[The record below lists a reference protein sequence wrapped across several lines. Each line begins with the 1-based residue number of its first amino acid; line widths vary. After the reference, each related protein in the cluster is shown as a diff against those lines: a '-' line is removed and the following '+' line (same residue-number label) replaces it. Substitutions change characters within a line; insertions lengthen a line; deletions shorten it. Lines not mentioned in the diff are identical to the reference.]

1 MRRRLIDLRRRGV
14 MAIINVTPD
23 SFYAG
28 SRAVDAQS
36 VEAQAIRAVEEGAA
50 IIDVGGYS
58 SRPGADD
65 VPAEEEFRRVAEG
78 LRAVRR
84 VAPEVAVSVD
94 TFRAEVAAR
103 CLEAFGPLIVNDI
116 PAGEADPELMKV
128 AARHDVPYV
137 AMHMRGTPA
146 TMQSMT
152 GYGDIVTEVADY
164 LRERIARLTEA
175 GVRRENIVVD
185 PGFGFAKTA
194 EQNFQLLA
202 GLHRLRET
210 GCPILAGIS
219 RKSMIY
225 KTLGTTPAE
234 ALNGTS
240 VLHWECLRQGATLL
254 RVHDVREAS
263 EVVRLYEKFEKC
275 YDTSR

>member
-28 SRAVDAQS
+28 SRAVDAPS

-84 VAPEVAVSVD
+84 AAPEVAVSVD

-116 PAGEADPELMKV
+116 TAGEADPELMKV

-164 LRERIARLTEA
+164 LHERIARLTEA

-234 ALNGTS
+234 ALNGS
-240 VLHWECLRQGATLL
+240 SALHWECLRQGATLL

-263 EVVRLYEKFEKC
+263 EVVRLYEKFEK
-275 YDTSR
+275 YNDTSR

>member
-23 SFYAG
+23 SFYAD
-28 SRAVDAQS
+28 SRAVDAPS

-84 VAPEVAVSVD
+84 AAPEVAVSVD

-116 PAGEADPELMKV
+116 TAGEADPELMKV

-240 VLHWECLRQGATLL
+240 ALHWECLRQGATLL

-263 EVVRLYEKFEKC
+263 EVVRLYEKFEK
-275 YDTSR
+275 YNDTSR

>member
-23 SFYAG
+23 SFYAD
-28 SRAVDAQS
+28 SRAADAHS

-78 LRAVRR
+78 LLAVRR
-84 VAPEVAVSVD
+84 AAPEVAVSVD

-116 PAGEADPELMKV
+116 TAGEADPELMKV

-225 KTLGTTPAE
+225 KTLAMTPAE

-240 VLHWECLRQGATLL
+240 ALHWECLRQGATLL

-263 EVVRLYEKFEKC
+263 EVVRLYEKFEK
-275 YDTSR
+275 YNDTSR

>member
-1 MRRRLIDLRRRGV
+1 MQIDLRCRGV

-23 SFYAG
+23 SFYAD
-28 SRAVDAQS
+28 SRAADAC
-36 VEAQAIRAVEEGAA
+36 AVESAVRMAVAGGAS
-50 IIDVGGYS
+50 IIDIGGYS
-58 SRPGADD
+58 SRPGAVD

-78 LRAVRR
+78 LRTVRM
-84 VAPEVAVSVD
+84 VAPKAAVSVD

-116 PAGEADPELMKV
+116 TAGEADPELMRV

-137 AMHMRGTPA
+137 AMHMRGTPS

-152 GYGDIVTEVADY
+152 DYEDVVTEVAEY

-185 PGFGFAKTA
+185 PGFGFAKSV

-202 GLHRLRET
+202 GLHRLRELD
-210 GCPILAGIS
+210 CPILAGVS

-225 KTLGTTPAE
+225 KTLDISPEE

-240 VLHWECLRQGATLL
+240 ALHWECLRQGATLL
-254 RVHDVREAS
+254 RVHDVREA
-263 EVVRLYEKFEKC
+263 VQCVRLYEKFANY

>member
-23 SFYAG
+23 SFYAD
-28 SRAVDAQS
+28 SRAADARS

-116 PAGEADPELMKV
+116 TAGEADPELMKV

-263 EVVRLYEKFEKC
+263 EVVRLYEKFEK
-275 YDTSR
+275 YNDTSR